1 MSLVF
6 GQVTQNAYVT
16 RDIRKAMDF
25 LVRAGVGPWFLT
37 ENRVI
42 PNVNYRGKIT
52 DIRFTVA
59 LANSGFIQF
68 ELIQPDPDH
77 PSLYNEFL
85 ERYKGEFL
93 LQHMSSWPEDYD
105 RARADGL
112 ARGFESVLE
121 GDTETGRFI
130 YFQHPERPEFTFE
143 MAHMT
148 PERKYMFGEIARA
161 NREWDGSNP
170 IRIGRPNMPGQ

>member
-16 RDIRKAMDF
+16 RDIKKAMKF
-25 LVRAGVGPWFLT
+25 LVEKAGIGPWFFT

-42 PNVNYRGKIT
+42 PNVTYRGKKT
-52 DIRFTVA
+52 EIRFSVA

-68 ELIQPDPDH
+68 ELIEPDPTL

-85 ERYKGEFL
+85 ERYKNDFL
-93 LQHMSSWPEDYD
+93 IQHMSSWPENYD
-105 RARADGL
+105 ECHANGI
-112 ARGFESVLE
+112 ARGYEPVFE
-121 GDTETGRFI
+121 GDTETGRFV

-148 PERKYMFGEIARA
+148 PERKFMFGEIAKA
-161 NREWDGSNP
+161 NQNWDGSNP
-170 IRIGRPNMPGQ
+170 IRIGRPGMPG